1 MRFIAI
7 KYFNRLTAL
16 RITNQ
21 NLAFSFFV
29 WDRYT
34 PHLLKLY
41 KQKQPGTIRQ
51 VRIMNELFNNTVL
64 YIVAEPHKACFPC
77 PKTQQ
82 DEKDVQATRKAV
94 LFGLALYLKEDA
106 SDIFKSCKVCTIFIH
121 SFIHN
126 SFRPLSL

>member
-106 SDIFKSCKVCTIFIH
+106 SDIFKSCKV
-121 SFIHN
+121 
-126 SFRPLSL
+126 